1 MNDGKHRYQYLMT
14 GLAVAFLLLTAQL
27 FRLQLLDNSFKI
39 SAENNALLYQTRHPA
54 RGLILDRNGKILV
67 GNKNTYDIMVTPRY
81 VKPFDTLELCRI
93 LDLDPQYVRDKF
105 SEYRMYRTRIG
116 YRTVTFHS

>member
-39 SAENNALLYQTRHPA
+39 SATRP
-54 RGLILDRNGKILV
+54 
-67 GNKNTYDIMVTPRY
+67 VTLPEGSSWTATGRY
-81 VKPFDTLELCRI
+81 W
-93 LDLDPQYVRDKF
+93 
-105 SEYRMYRTRIG
+105 
-116 YRTVTFHS
+116 

>member
-1 MNDGKHRYQYLMT
+1 MNDGKHRFQYLIA

-54 RGLILDRNGKILV
+54 RGLILDRNGKVLV
-67 GNKNTYDIMVTPRY
+67 GNKNT
-81 VKPFDTLELCRI
+81 
-93 LDLDPQYVRDKF
+93 
-105 SEYRMYRTRIG
+105 
-116 YRTVTFHS
+116 